1 MASLFNRN
9 KGPREQTKQVRLR
22 LRSIDI
28 WSAVKAGFLVSIALG
43 IATIIGAWLIW
54 AVLANSGVFS
64 SFGDLLGSILGD
76 GSTLNIEEQ
85 FSFGSVMSSALTL
98 ALLNI
103 VLTTALVA
111 IWAALFNLI
120 SKIIG
125 GVSVTL
131 TNN

>member
-1 MASLFNRN
+1 
-9 KGPREQTKQVRLR
+9 
-22 LRSIDI
+22 
-28 WSAVKAGFLVSIALG
+28 
-43 IATIIGAWLIW
+43 
-54 AVLANSGVFS
+54 
-64 SFGDLLGSILGD
+64 LGD

-85 FSFGSVMSSALTL
+85 FSFGSVMSTALTL

-103 VLTTALVA
+103 ALTTALVA

-125 GVSVTL
+125 GVSVTF

>member
-1 MASLFNRN
+1 
-9 KGPREQTKQVRLR
+9 
-22 LRSIDI
+22 
-28 WSAVKAGFLVSIALG
+28 LG

>member
-9 KGPREQTKQVRLR
+9 KGPKEQTKQVRLR

-54 AVLANSGVFS
+54 AVLANSGIFS

-85 FSFGSVMSSALTL
+85 FSFGSVMSTALTL

-125 GVSVTL
+125 GVSVTF

>member
-1 MASLFNRN
+1 LASLFNRN

>member
-9 KGPREQTKQVRLR
+9 KGPKEQTKQVRLR

-85 FSFGSVMSSALTL
+85 FSFGSVMSTALTL

-125 GVSVTL
+125 GVSVTF

>member
-1 MASLFNRN
+1 LTSLFNRN
-9 KGPREQTKQVRLR
+9 KGPKEQTKQVRLR

-54 AVLANSGVFS
+54 AVLANSGIFS

-76 GSTLNIEEQ
+76 GSSVNIEEQ

-125 GVSVTL
+125 GVSVTF

>member
-1 MASLFNRN
+1 MTALFSRN
-9 KGPREQTKQVRLR
+9 KGPKEQTKQVRLK
-22 LRSIDI
+22 LRSIEI

-43 IATIIGAWLIW
+43 IGTIIGAWLIW
-54 AVLANSGVFS
+54 AVLANSGIFS
-64 SFGDLLGSILGD
+64 SFGDLLGSVLGD
-76 GSTLNIEEQ
+76 GSSVNIEEQ
-85 FSFGSVMSSALTL
+85 FSFSSVMTTALTL

-120 SKIIG
+120 AKVIG
-125 GVSVTL
+125 GVSVTF

>member
-1 MASLFNRN
+1 LASLFNRN
-9 KGPREQTKQVRLR
+9 KGPKEQTKQVRLR

-85 FSFGSVMSSALTL
+85 FSFGSVMSTALTL

-125 GVSVTL
+125 GVSVTF